1 MHTGILKNEMKF
13 FNGIMHG
20 FLIPEEFPPFLTP

>member
-13 FNGIMHG
+13 FNGIMHSDP
-20 FLIPEEFPPFLTP
+20 IPEEFKPL